1 MPVYP
6 KPRGDCVYCN
16 ATAVYEKGKEG
27 MSGDLHWSNGA
38 VTERFDGSVS
48 SCCPPCNRSNLAAA
62 EERKAKFEN
71 AQARAMHGKR
81 NGK

>member
-1 MPVYP
+1 
-6 KPRGDCVYCN
+6 
-16 ATAVYEKGKEG
+16 